1 MSKDHQFCIMRITK
15 LHTNANVGGAIS
27 HHLRTRETDNA
38 DPEQIKNNWFYPN
51 DYPKDEK
58 GFQDKSVNAKMEYR
72 QKQQAQAMAMYK
84 KRLPEKV
91 RKNGVRAVE
100 FMMTVSPEAM
110 QKPGF
115 NVRKYL
121 NACDNWARETFGKE
135 NVFFIAHHFDETT
148 PHTSLLLTP
157 IDENGK
163 LNARKY
169 FGGREKMSELQDDF
183 FEKVGKQFG
192 LERGIKGSRA
202 KHQTIKSYYAKLN
215 GKEKELDDLAKEIYS
230 RIPDKKLLQDNAEY
244 KAEIFRIV
252 QDELEQ
258 LKPGL
263 QKTIENDQARER
275 VEQAQKGVNID
286 KEKLKKERA
295 DFEEEKKQNFEKLTQ
310 GIQDGIQA
318 LKEPLTNQIT
328 NEVFETLSRQFE
340 QTHELYKEFQ
350 EFYETD
356 NYHYKRETADGERT
370 VNFEQ
375 WTKKQLADAL
385 ASFYLDDEP
394 TVHKRKRE
402 IELEY
407 ERNIKHTRGY

>member
-295 DFEEEKKQNFEKLTQ
+295 DFEEEKKQLSEKLTQ

-402 IELEY
+402 IEQEY
-407 ERNIKHTRGY
+407 ERNIQHTRGY

>member
-38 DPEQIKNNWFYPN
+38 DPELIKKNWFSPN

-58 GFQDKSVNAKMEYR
+58 GYLDKSKNADLEYR
-72 QKQQAQAMAMYK
+72 QKLQARAMAIYK

-115 NVRKYL
+115 NAIKYL
-121 NACDNWARETFGKE
+121 NACQQWARDKFGKE
-135 NVFFIAHHFDETT
+135 NVFFIAQHFDETT
-148 PHTSLLLTP
+148 PHVSLLLTP

-295 DFEEEKKQNFEKLTQ
+295 DFENEKKQNSAKLTQ

-402 IELEY
+402 IEREY
-407 ERNIKHTRGY
+407 ERNITRVNTH

>member
-51 DYPKDEK
+51 DYPTNEK
-58 GFQDKSVNAKMEYR
+58 GFADKSVNADMEYR
-72 QKQQAQAMAMYK
+72 QKQQAKAMAIYK

-135 NVFFIAHHFDETT
+135 NIFFVAHHFDETT

-169 FGGREKMSELQDDF
+169 FGGREKMSALQDDF
-183 FEKVGKQFG
+183 YEKVGKEFG

-202 KHQTIKSYYAKLN
+202 KHQSIKSYYAKQN
-215 GKEKELDDLAKEIYS
+215 AKDIELENLAKEIYE

-244 KAEIFRIV
+244 KAEIFKIV
-252 QDELEQ
+252 CDELEN

-263 QKTIENDQARER
+263 QKTIEIDQANDRI
-275 VEQAQKGVNID
+275 EQSRKTLNAEKIAFEQSKKDN
-286 KEKLKKERA
+286 EKLIK
-295 DFEEEKKQNFEKLTQ
+295 
-310 GIQDGIQA
+310 DGIENGINEQV
-318 LKEPLTNQIT
+318 PTLTNQIYEELNKQFMAT
-328 NEVFETLSRQFE
+328 HKRYNEVVEFLDAEP
-340 QTHELYKEFQ
+340 YK
-350 EFYETD
+350 YS
-356 NYHYKRETADGERT
+356 RETAEGTKTIDFGKR
-370 VNFEQ
+370 
-375 WTKKQLADAL
+375 TKKELADAL
-385 ASFYLDDEP
+385 ASFYLDDEA

-402 IELEY
+402 IELEF
-407 ERNIKHTRGY
+407 ERNIQHTRGY

>member
-51 DYPKDEK
+51 DYPTNEK
-58 GFQDKSVNAKMEYR
+58 GFADKSVNADMEYR
-72 QKQQAQAMAMYK
+72 QKQQAKAMAIYK

-135 NVFFIAHHFDETT
+135 NVFFVAHHFDETT

-169 FGGREKMSELQDDF
+169 FGGREKMSALQDDF
-183 FEKVGKQFG
+183 YEKVGKEFG

-202 KHQTIKSYYAKLN
+202 KHQSIKSYYAKQN
-215 GKEKELDDLAKEIYS
+215 AKDIELENLAKEIYE

-244 KAEIFRIV
+244 KAEIFKIV
-252 QDELEQ
+252 CDELEN

-263 QKTIENDQARER
+263 QKTIEIDQANDRI
-275 VEQAQKGVNID
+275 EQSRKTLNAEKRAFEQSKKDN
-286 KEKLKKERA
+286 EKLIK
-295 DFEEEKKQNFEKLTQ
+295 
-310 GIQDGIQA
+310 DGIENGINEQV
-318 LKEPLTNQIT
+318 PTLTNQIYEELNKQFMAT
-328 NEVFETLSRQFE
+328 HKRYNEVVEFLDAEP
-340 QTHELYKEFQ
+340 YK
-350 EFYETD
+350 YS
-356 NYHYKRETADGERT
+356 RETAEGTKTIDFGKR
-370 VNFEQ
+370 
-375 WTKKQLADAL
+375 TKKELADAL
-385 ASFYLDDEP
+385 ASFYLDDEA

-402 IELEY
+402 IELEF
-407 ERNIKHTRGY
+407 ERNIQHTRGY

>member
-38 DPEQIKNNWFYPN
+38 DPEKMKKNWFYPN
-51 DYPKDEK
+51 ANFYEGDKYNFEK
-58 GFQDKSVNAKMEYR
+58 NADIELRK
-72 QKQQAQAMAMYK
+72 KAQQTAMARFK

-115 NVRKYL
+115 NAVKHF
-121 NACDNWARETFGKE
+121 NACQQWARDKFGKE

-148 PHTSLLLTP
+148 PHVSLLLTP

-295 DFEEEKKQNFEKLTQ
+295 DFEEEKKQNSAKLTQ

-350 EFYETD
+350 KFYETD

-402 IELEY
+402 IEQEY
-407 ERNIKHTRGY
+407 ERNIQHTRGY